1 MQMIRKPR
9 LVLHIGMHKTG
20 STSLQRF
27 FVRNRILLRALGI
40 HYPKAT
46 GADGR
51 RLPKHNDIFLAVS
64 HEMAHKGA
72 PHPTL
77 GPSAARIREVERHLH
92 PGRVTLLSAEGL
104 SGQKPGFAKAL
115 APLAEAADVRVVCFL
130 RRQDDWIKSFYK
142 QMVLSREV
150 RETRTFDE
158 FLALPRTHRHLDYA
172 KILRWWANAFGS
184 ENIRVL
190 IYPPRQSILIDFL
203 TAAELPLMLRHFPY
217 SDCKQNISL
226 PSSYIERVRLANL
239 TNQPL
244 PLPDD
249 SDNNKTIMSEAS
261 LRALLESCSMGN
273 EWIRST
279 FRPDLPTLFE

>member
-1 MQMIRKPR
+1 MIRKPR

-64 HEMAHKGA
+64 HEMDHDGA

-77 GPSAARIREVERHLH
+77 GPSAARIREVAQHLH
-92 PGRVTLLSAEGL
+92 PGRVTLLSAEGF
-104 SGQKPGFAKAL
+104 SGHKPGFAKAF
-115 APLAEAADVRVVCFL
+115 APLAEVADVRVVCFL

-142 QMVLSREV
+142 QMVISREV

-158 FLALPRTHRHLDYA
+158 FFALPRTRRHLDYA
-172 KILRWWANAFGS
+172 KILRRWANAFGS

-203 TAAELPLMLRHFPY
+203 TAAELPLMLRHLPY
-217 SDCKQNISL
+217 SDSRQNISL
-226 PSSYIERVRLANL
+226 PSSYIERIRLANIARQPRPSPDPSD
-239 TNQPL
+239 TNEAMISE
-244 PLPDD
+244 D
-249 SDNNKTIMSEAS
+249 SR
-261 LRALLESCSMGN
+261 RALLESCSMGN